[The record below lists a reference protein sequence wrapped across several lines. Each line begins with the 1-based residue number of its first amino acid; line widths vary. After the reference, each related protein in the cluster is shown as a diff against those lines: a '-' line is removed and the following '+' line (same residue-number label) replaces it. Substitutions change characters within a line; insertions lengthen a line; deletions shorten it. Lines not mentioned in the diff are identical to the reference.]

1 VEAESAVFSGD
12 CVDCCLGGSLK
23 LENFGITGVAV
34 DDIAEGQ
41 VKSREHVVGVV
52 WFILAPS
59 LAFLR
64 HEQFVVTTIEI
75 GVRIEPSIIFSTVH
89 NYILRFKTPV
99 QNMVTCTLLKQSLTT
114 NCRSKHD
121 SSWRIDRNLLR
132 F

>member
-1 VEAESAVFSGD
+1 
-12 CVDCCLGGSLK
+12 
-23 LENFGITGVAV
+23 V

-75 GVRIEPSIIFSTVH
+75 GSAAAEIWGAWRKVR
-89 NYILRFKTPV
+89 
-99 QNMVTCTLLKQSLTT
+99 
-114 NCRSKHD
+114 
-121 SSWRIDRNLLR
+121 
-132 F
+132 

>member
-1 VEAESAVFSGD
+1 
-12 CVDCCLGGSLK
+12 LK
-23 LENFGITGVAV
+23 LENFGITGAAV

-75 GVRIEPSIIFSTVH
+75 G
-89 NYILRFKTPV
+89 
-99 QNMVTCTLLKQSLTT
+99 
-114 NCRSKHD
+114 
-121 SSWRIDRNLLR
+121 RNLGRVAESDLG
-132 F
+132 FCDKHV